1 MKRFSMIFA
10 ALLAAV
16 LMNITAYAEASD
28 FEGEVRSRLSEADTA
43 DIADGLERVGIE
55 PDDPES
61 VNNLTAEGILGYIA
75 DIVKEA
81 LGRPLRIILIFTAVA
96 AVSRVASALSTKAG
110 LYGELFVIICFLSV
124 SPYVI
129 DTFSSL
135 LSSMLG
141 CQAFMASYIPV
152 FAAVTAASGNVAAAA
167 SYNAIVLYFC
177 ELAAAAA
184 TTVLRPILACM
195 LVMSVTQA
203 INPDLSGLTA
213 AVRNALTVI
222 IGFIMTVFLGVIG
235 LQTLAGRGAD
245 GIAVKA
251 GKYAVSSFVPVIG
264 YSLSESYKAVSVSLS
279 AIRTT
284 VGTFGIVILCVF
296 MLSPII
302 TASVY
307 KMSFSVC
314 SWLCRLSGAD
324 GIASLAGGLADVFG
338 FASTVLTVFMLMLT
352 VATGML
358 IILGGD
364 MLL

>member
-1 MKRFSMIFA
+1 MKK
-10 ALLAAV
+10 LLIIVTVFLSAV
-16 LMNITAYAEASD
+16 ILSVPVSAQMQE
-28 FEGEVRSRLSEADTA
+28 FEGEIRSRLSEADTA
-43 DIADGLERVGIE
+43 DISDGLARIGVE

-61 VNNLTAEGILGYIA
+61 VKGISAEGILGYIKS
-75 DIVKEA
+75 IVMEA
-81 LGRPLRIILIFTAVA
+81 LTRPAKIILIVAAIA
-96 AVSRVASALSTKAG
+96 AVSRVAASLSVKAG
-110 LYGELFVIICFLSV
+110 LYGELFVIICFLAIC
-124 SPYVI
+124 PYVA
-129 DTFSSL
+129 DTFGSL
-135 LSSMLG
+135 VNSMLG
-141 CQAFMASYIPV
+141 CEAFMASYIPV

-177 ELAAAAA
+177 EAASAVA

-203 INPDLSGLTA
+203 VNPDLRGLTA

-235 LQTLAGRGAD
+235 LETLAGRGAE

-264 YSLSESYKAVSVSLS
+264 YSLSESYKAVSLSLS

-284 VGTFGIVILCVF
+284 VGTFGIIVLCVF
-296 MLSPII
+296 MLSPLI
-302 TASVY
+302 TAAVY
-307 KMSFSVC
+307 KMAFSLC
-314 SWLCRLSGAD
+314 SLLCRLTGAD
-324 GIASLAGGLADVFG
+324 GIATLAGGLADVFG
-338 FASTVLTVFMLMLT
+338 FASTVLTVFMLMFT

-358 IILGGD
+358 VILGGE